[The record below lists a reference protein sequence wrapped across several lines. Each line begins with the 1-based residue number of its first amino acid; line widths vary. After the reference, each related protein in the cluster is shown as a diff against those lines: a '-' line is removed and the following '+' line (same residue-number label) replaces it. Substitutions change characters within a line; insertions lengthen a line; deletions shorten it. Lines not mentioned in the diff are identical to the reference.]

1 MDYGSAIRLGVGLI
15 ASAALAQDSADTL
28 ATARDKMLSAVPGGL
43 QYVCVETIDRSYF
56 SRENSSLRQP
66 SCEELSSDRKK
77 GRTRLKLAA
86 ADRLRVEV
94 TMTQG
99 REIYDWTG
107 PGAFSRSIEE
117 ILQWGP
123 VATGAFGAYLMDI
136 FTNPSVR
143 FRIVDEKGRSL
154 EYGFR
159 VPIEESRLI
168 VRAPVGWRTAG
179 YDGSITIDR
188 SSLEMSRLTME
199 SEELPPETSMCEL
212 SATAEYQ
219 GEQFPGLLLPSVSR
233 SHNILRDTT
242 ETESVTKFSNCH
254 QSAGPSSERE
264 PAAAPVLPAP
274 VLPEGVPFELA
285 LTTPVDTASAAA
297 GDVVSA
303 RLNTPILDPE
313 SRKVLAPKAAI
324 VTGRIIRMEHN
335 LGPRKYFLLSIAFD
349 TVQAGGTNFRLYARS
364 DGNGTGS
371 GHERKD
377 WPMGNFFFLTKQPRY
392 VIPAGYISKWRTTA
406 PVSAR

>member
-1 MDYGSAIRLGVGLI
+1 MDYGSAVRLGVGLI
-15 ASAALAQDSADTL
+15 ASAILAQDSADTL
-28 ATARDKMLSAVPGGL
+28 ATARDKVLSAVPGGP
-43 QYVCVETIDRSYF
+43 QFACVETVDRNYF
-56 SRENSSLRQP
+56 SLENPPLRQP
-66 SCEELSSDRKK
+66 SCEELRSDRKK
-77 GRTRLKLAA
+77 GRTRLKLVA

-117 ILQWGP
+117 ILQFGP
-123 VATGAFGAYLMDI
+123 VATGFGAYLTDI

-143 FRIVDEKGRSL
+143 FRIVDERGGSL

-168 VRAPVGWRTAG
+168 VRAPAGWRTAG

-188 SSLEMSRLTME
+188 SSLEMSRFTME

-219 GEQFPGLLLPSVSR
+219 GKQFPGLLLPSVSR
-233 SHNILRDTT
+233 SHNTMRDTT
-242 ETESVTKFSNCH
+242 ETESVTTFSNCH
-254 QSAGPSSERE
+254 ESAGPSSERE
-264 PAAAPVLPAP
+264 PAAAPVLP
-274 VLPEGVPFELA
+274 EGVPFELA
-285 LTTPVDTASAAA
+285 LATPVDTASAAA

-303 RLNTPILDPE
+303 RLTMPMLDPE
-313 SRKVLAPKAAI
+313 SRKVLVPKGAI
-324 VTGRIIRMEHN
+324 ATGRIIRMEHN
-335 LGPRKYFLLSIAFD
+335 LGTRKYFLLSIAFD
-349 TVQAGGTNFRLYARS
+349 TVQAGGTNFRLYAQS
-364 DGNGTGS
+364 AGNGTGS

-377 WPMGNFFFLTKQPRY
+377 WPMGNFFFITKQPRY
-392 VIPAGYISKWRTTA
+392 VIPAGYISEWRTTA
-406 PVSAR
+406 PVSTR